1 MILKIIYG
9 YDVKPEND
17 HLLGIVKKAMNDFS
31 YLSRPGSHMVNYL
44 PVLRFM
50 PSWLPGGTFKTEAKQ
65 YRKTLCEMIDI
76 PFELVKQQVVRT
88 VMLFHST
95 LLKRLLCSRSKGL
108 RSRVT

>member
-31 YLSRPGSHMVNYL
+31 YLSRPGSYMVNYL

-88 VMLFHST
+88 VI
-95 LLKRLLCSRSKGL
+95 RSPGMFLRDLPPRNKGP
-108 RSRVT
+108 RSRAT